1 MIYAVRMRGNTDAGN
16 FAGLSTSFTDLYD
29 TWYRGYVKWAQAA
42 GIIDGKSATTFD
54 PNGSVTGTEAAK
66 MLLVLAGYTS
76 DRAGLTGVNWET
88 NTIRYA
94 SQAGLLDNMDNVDLS
109 QALPREYAAQ
119 LIYNALFIP
128 MVRWSN
134 DSQSFEELTNTT
146 QAGDGGANSITTVG
160 LQYMGLRFFEGTFD
174 GNYQTDSTLR
184 DGYVTFTGTSGSQE
198 DEPVT
203 VAYDLD
209 LAWIGEEVEVLYQ
222 DNNLRGDINE
232 LDPNDSIYG
241 INQTGDTTVYNITK
255 GDLQNATNGADK
267 IRFGGVNYDA
277 STDITVYVNY
287 VEQTGDTYTAAD
299 FDDETGTYYGNSADT
314 IKFIVNEDGVID
326 TAYILNKTV
335 GVITTLTDS
344 RIAIRGMDG
353 DTLEF
358 DDTDITVYEGAE
370 RGDIVYF
377 YTLFNESPAADGAE
391 TIVEE
396 AAIVS
401 GEVTALRTSNGITTI
416 TIDGTNYEQ
425 SITTDGQANIDPD
438 GYDTTVEI
446 GDEYEVV
453 LYGNYWVGAKALT
466 EESNDFAMITA
477 SSYNAIDGY
486 RVRMLLADG
495 TTTTATVHE
504 DSEDLFTDDNPI
516 DEVNEAILV
525 AYTMTDDGVKLT
537 KIEYVAPEDDETEND
552 FVGTLTDDATAYT
565 KSTQTLTY
573 TNSNVGAPTPTV
585 VASNA
590 VAFIYYVDEENAD
603 NNEWRVYSIAD
614 LGDVTADTSI
624 ITGITG
630 RANDDGYVV
639 VFAMGANDIDST
651 VSGDDLVGVVVDSD
665 VTGWTTTVDGE
676 TITYYTVWDGAEEHD
691 VKFEEGTT
699 GIAQGDFI
707 KITDFNADE
716 IYTAD
721 VEITPTAIKVDLYEE
736 GNRIVA
742 IDDSDNTRT
751 SYNLADGYAIIG
763 FSESNDD
770 TVTGVE
776 MDTVPEY
783 TRQDTTVPNAL
794 IVLNDDED
802 EVTHIFVDSDNEID

>member
-299 FDDETGTYYGNSADT
+299 LMM
-314 IKFIVNEDGVID
+314 K
-326 TAYILNKTV
+326 
-335 GVITTLTDS
+335 
-344 RIAIRGMDG
+344 
-353 DTLEF
+353 
-358 DDTDITVYEGAE
+358 
-370 RGDIVYF
+370 
-377 YTLFNESPAADGAE
+377 P
-391 TIVEE
+391 
-396 AAIVS
+396 
-401 GEVTALRTSNGITTI
+401 
-416 TIDGTNYEQ
+416 
-425 SITTDGQANIDPD
+425 
-438 GYDTTVEI
+438 
-446 GDEYEVV
+446 
-453 LYGNYWVGAKALT
+453 ALT
-466 EESNDFAMITA
+466 TA
-477 SSYNAIDGY
+477 I
-486 RVRMLLADG
+486 
-495 TTTTATVHE
+495 
-504 DSEDLFTDDNPI
+504 P
-516 DEVNEAILV
+516 
-525 AYTMTDDGVKLT
+525 
-537 KIEYVAPEDDETEND
+537 
-552 FVGTLTDDATAYT
+552 
-565 KSTQTLTY
+565 
-573 TNSNVGAPTPTV
+573 PTP
-585 VASNA
+585 S
-590 VAFIYYVDEENAD
+590 
-603 NNEWRVYSIAD
+603 S
-614 LGDVTADTSI
+614 S
-624 ITGITG
+624 
-630 RANDDGYVV
+630 
-639 VFAMGANDIDST
+639 S
-651 VSGDDLVGVVVDSD
+651 
-665 VTGWTTTVDGE
+665 
-676 TITYYTVWDGAEEHD
+676 
-691 VKFEEGTT
+691 
-699 GIAQGDFI
+699 
-707 KITDFNADE
+707 
-716 IYTAD
+716 
-721 VEITPTAIKVDLYEE
+721 
-736 GNRIVA
+736 
-742 IDDSDNTRT
+742 
-751 SYNLADGYAIIG
+751 
-763 FSESNDD
+763 
-770 TVTGVE
+770 
-776 MDTVPEY
+776 
-783 TRQDTTVPNAL
+783 
-794 IVLNDDED
+794 
-802 EVTHIFVDSDNEID
+802 